1 MKEIYYICRERQL
14 IKTPEYSEFLESVNH
29 KVQEKID
36 YVTDILIQSP
46 VVNAKFVKKLE
57 NTDFYEMRLSVNGNE
72 YRVILYPV
80 DHPNI
85 IQATQVTLLNGFMK
99 KDTKDYKAQIAIAN
113 KIIKRLSENDESN
126 N

>member
-36 YVTDILIQSP
+36 YVTDILIQRP
-46 VVNAKFVKKLE
+46 AVNAKFVKKLE

-72 YRVILYPV
+72 YRVLLYPV

-85 IQATQVTLLNGFMK
+85 IQATQVILLNGFMT
-99 KDTKDYKAQIAIAN
+99 KDTKEYKAQIATAN
-113 KIIKRLSENDESN
+113 NIIKRLSENDESN

>member
-57 NTDFYEMRLSVNGNE
+57 KTDFYEMRLSVNGNE
-72 YRVILYPV
+72 YRVLLYPV

-85 IQATQVTLLNGFMK
+85 IQATQVILLNGFMK
-99 KDTKDYKAQIAIAN
+99 KDTKDYKAKIAIAN
-113 KIIKRLSENDESN
+113 NIIKRLSENDESN

>member
-1 MKEIYYICRERQL
+1 MKEIYYLCRERQL
-14 IKTPEYSEFLESVNH
+14 VKTPEYSKFIESVNH

-57 NTDFYEMRLSVNGNE
+57 NTDFYEMRISVNGNE
-72 YRVILYPV
+72 YRVLLFPV

-85 IQATQVTLLNGFMK
+85 IQATQVILLNGFLK
-99 KDTKDYKAQIAIAN
+99 KSTKDYKAQLAIAN
-113 KIIKRLSENDESN
+113 NIIKRLSTNDETN